1 MLGLNKVQK
10 TIKYNTMKKY
20 IIHFPS
26 LQLRLLLLLL
36 VATVITGAE
45 LKAQDATTAPVVK
58 KKSYVK
64 NTFEGNFL
72 IDNQTVMVPIKGTF
86 EFDIQHRFATI
97 DHQFTDL
104 FGLFGGAN
112 MRLGFSYTPIKDLQ
126 VGFGANNFNMIVDGS
141 LKYAVIKQTKN
152 SSIPVS
158 VTVYGLA
165 AMDTRAKSDALPIV
179 TTSDRFSF
187 FNQLIV
193 ARKFSEAFSLQA
205 SFNYSHFNSVPGYFD
220 ANDIVQTATLND
232 HYSVSVGGRVK
243 ISPKTS
249 IIVNYEQPLTQHPL
263 NDVYPNISFGFDMKS
278 SGHDFQVF
286 FGNYGNTLPQYNSVF
301 STNDFTKGQYVI
313 GFNISRLWN
322 F

>member
-1 MLGLNKVQK
+1 
-10 TIKYNTMKKY
+10 MKKY

-26 LQLRLLLLLL
+26 FQLRLLLLLM
-36 VATVITGAE
+36 AMIVITGAE
-45 LKAQDATTAPVVK
+45 LKAQDSTAAAPVVK

-86 EFDIQHRFATI
+86 EFDIQHRFGTI

-104 FGLFGGAN
+104 FGLFSGAN

-126 VGFGANNFNMIVDGS
+126 VGFGANNYNMIVDYS
-141 LKYAVIKQTKN
+141 LKYAFVKQTKDGK
-152 SSIPVS
+152 IPVS
-158 VTVYGLA
+158 ITYFGHA
-165 AMDTRAKSDALPIV
+165 AMDTRAKNDALPIV
-179 TTSDRFSF
+179 TTSDRFAF
-187 FNQLIV
+187 FNQILI
-193 ARKFSEAFSLQA
+193 ARKFTEALSLQG
-205 SFNYSHFNSVPGYFD
+205 SFNYTHFNNVDGYKD
-220 ANDIVQTATLND
+220 ASGVIQPAMKND
-232 HYSVSVGGRVK
+232 HLSFSLGARYK

-249 IIVNYEQPLTQHPL
+249 IIFNYEQPLTEHYI
-263 NDVYPNISFGFDMKS
+263 NDVMPNLSLGLDMRS

-286 FGNYGNTLPQYNSVF
+286 FGNYGNTIPSYNSLYNQ
-301 STNDFTKGQYVI
+301 NDFSKGQYVI